1 VAHPPPAAPGRAR
14 ALRGGPPLSGPPFRV
29 DQDRLYDVTPRGT
42 AFTEGDP
49 AEAAAR
55 LARLRWLFAL
65 GLGANGLTW
74 TLAGL
79 AFVLGGRA
87 WGAGFG
93 LLALATVP
101 LLALPGIAEAL
112 ARRRAR
118 RRHRVRPERF
128 GRG

>member
-1 VAHPPPAAPGRAR
+1 MAHPPPEAPGRAHP
-14 ALRGGPPLSGPPFRV
+14 LRGGPPLSAPFRV
-29 DQDRLYDVTPRGT
+29 QEDRLYDVSARGT
-42 AFTEGDP
+42 AFTEGDA

-101 LLALPGIAEAL
+101 LLALPALIEAL
-112 ARRRAR
+112 ARHRAR
-118 RRHRVRPERF
+118 RRHRVRPREF